1 MERIALGHAAS
12 VACVMLLSR
21 MSAPDTAR
29 GLNIAALAKRTGVA
43 PDTLRKW
50 EQRYGVLRPRRTAG
64 GQRRYDESDV
74 ARVEWLRARLA
85 EGWRIGEAAALLGEG
100 DAPGSPAELRGAI
113 LEAVAD
119 ADGERIGRLLD
130 HAFALL
136 DLEETLVEVV
146 HPVLEDV
153 GRGWADE
160 RLSVAQEHLV
170 TAAIR
175 ARLERLLADARGGV
189 RGVAVLAC
197 APGERHELGL
207 LMLAV
212 LLRADGWQVAYLGAD
227 TPLEDA
233 LDFARTIDARVVC
246 LSAAAAERVDELAPA
261 LAGMRMPEGSALVL
275 GGAGVT
281 RQRAAAVGAVYVD
294 GDLRRAV
301 AALRALGE

>member
-1 MERIALGHAAS
+1 
-12 VACVMLLSR
+12 MLLSR
-21 MSAPDTAR
+21 MSAPDIAP

-50 EQRYGVLRPRRTAG
+50 EQRYGVLRPTRTPG
-64 GQRRYDESDV
+64 GQRRYDETDI
-74 ARVEWLRARLA
+74 ARVEWLSARLA

-100 DAPGSPAELRGAI
+100 EAPGSAAELRDAI
-113 LEAVAD
+113 LDAVDD
-119 ADGERIGRLLD
+119 ADGERIRRLLD

-146 HPVLEDV
+146 HPLLEDV
-153 GRGWADE
+153 GRGWAE
-160 RLSVAQEHLV
+160 NRLSVAQEHLV

-212 LLRADGWQVAYLGAD
+212 LLRADGWQIAYLGAD
-227 TPLEDA
+227 TPLDDA
-233 LDFARTIDARVVC
+233 IDFARTINARMLC
-246 LSAAAAERVDELAPA
+246 LSAASPERVDELAAA
-261 LAGMRMPEGSALVL
+261 LAAVRIPEGTALVL
-275 GGAGVT
+275 GGSGVT
-281 RQRAAAVGAVYVD
+281 NERAAAVGAAYVD
-294 GDLRRAV
+294 GDLRGAV
-301 AALRALGE
+301 AALRAMGE

>member
-1 MERIALGHAAS
+1 
-12 VACVMLLSR
+12 MLLSG
-21 MSAPDTAR
+21 MSAPDVTR

-50 EQRYGVLRPRRTAG
+50 EQRYGVLRPGRTSG
-64 GQRRYDESDV
+64 GQRRYDEADV
-74 ARVEWLRARLA
+74 ARVEWLTARLA

-100 DAPGSPAELRGAI
+100 EAPASAPELRSAI
-113 LEAVAD
+113 LEAVRD
-119 ADGERIGRLLD
+119 ADGERIGQLLD
-130 HAFALL
+130 HAFARF

-146 HPVLEDV
+146 HPLLEDV
-153 GRGWADE
+153 GRSWAE
-160 RLSVAQEHLV
+160 NSLSVAQEHLV

-197 APGERHELGL
+197 VPGERHELGL

-233 LDFARTIDARVVC
+233 LDFARTINARVVC
-246 LSAAAAERVDELAPA
+246 LSAAAAERIDGLAPA
-261 LAGMRMPEGSALVL
+261 LAAARMPEGAALVL
-275 GGAGVT
+275 GGSGVT
-281 RQRAAAVGAVYVD
+281 KQGAAAVGAVYVD

-301 AALRALGE
+301 AALRAMGE

>member
-146 HPVLEDV
+146 HPVLQDV
-153 GRGWADE
+153 GQGWADE

-261 LAGMRMPEGSALVL
+261 LAGVRMPEGSALVL

>member
-1 MERIALGHAAS
+1 
-12 VACVMLLSR
+12 MLLSR
-21 MSAPDTAR
+21 MSTPETVR

-50 EQRYGVLRPRRTAG
+50 EQRYGVLRPSRTSG

-74 ARVEWLRARLA
+74 ARVEWLTARLA
-85 EGWRIGEAAALLGEG
+85 EGWRIGEAAALLGKG
-100 DAPGSPAELRGAI
+100 DAPASSAELRRAI
-113 LEAVAD
+113 LQAVAD

-130 HAFALL
+130 HAFALF
-136 DLEETLVEVV
+136 DLEETLVAVV
-146 HPVLEDV
+146 HPLLEDV
-153 GRGWADE
+153 GRGWAED

-227 TPLEDA
+227 TPLEDT
-233 LDFARTIDARVVC
+233 LEFARTISARIVC
-246 LSAAAAERVDELAPA
+246 LSAADGARVDELESA
-261 LAGMRMPEGSALVL
+261 LAGVRMPEGAALVL
-275 GGAGVT
+275 GGSGVT

-294 GDLRRAV
+294 GDLRGAV
-301 AALRALGE
+301 AALRAMGE

>member
-1 MERIALGHAAS
+1 
-12 VACVMLLSR
+12 MLLSR
-21 MSAPDTAR
+21 MAEPETAR
-29 GLNIAALAKRTGVA
+29 GLNIAALARRTGVA

-50 EQRYGVLRPRRTAG
+50 EERYGALRPRRTAG
-64 GQRRYDESDV
+64 GQRRYDEADV
-74 ARVEWLRARLA
+74 SRVEWLQARLA
-85 EGWRIGEAAALLGEG
+85 EGWRIREAAALLGPG
-100 DAPGSPAELRGAI
+100 DAPATPTELRS
-113 LEAVAD
+113 AVLDAVSK
-119 ADGERIGRLLD
+119 ADGARIGVLLD
-130 HAFALL
+130 HAFSLFE
-136 DLEETLVEVV
+136 LEQTLVEVV
-146 HPVLEDV
+146 HPLLEEV
-153 GRGWADE
+153 GRGWADG

-227 TPLEDA
+227 TPLDDA
-233 LDFARTIDARVVC
+233 IDFARTINARVVC
-246 LSAAAAERVDELAPA
+246 LSAAVPDRVDEVEPA
-261 LAGMRMPEGSALVL
+261 LAGVRMPEGSALVL

-281 RQRAAAVGAVYVD
+281 KERAAGVGATYVD

-301 AALRALGE
+301 SALRALGE